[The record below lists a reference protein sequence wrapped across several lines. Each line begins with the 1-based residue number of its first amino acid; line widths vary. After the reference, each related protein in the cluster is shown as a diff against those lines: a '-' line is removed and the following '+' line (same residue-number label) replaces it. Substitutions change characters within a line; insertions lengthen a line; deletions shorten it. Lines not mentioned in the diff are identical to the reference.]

1 MNYEALARRMSIMEY
16 KQPLTKVKK
25 KIKKTAN
32 N

>member
-25 KIKKTAN
+25 NQENCK
-32 N
+32 